1 MVPRL
6 RALVA
11 LTEDAGSVPS
21 THSGLQSSIP
31 SLSEDTAPFA
41 DLHLPQA
48 CKWHTDKHVGKIHMK
63 TNKYILKTAQHR
75 G

>member
-21 THSGLQSSIP
+21 THSGLQSLITP
-31 SLSEDTAPFA
+31 LSEDAVPAA
-41 DLHLPQA
+41 DLHLHQA
-48 CKWHTDKHVGKIHMK
+48 CKWHIDKHVGKIYVK
-63 TNKYILKTAQHR
+63 TNK
-75 G
+75 